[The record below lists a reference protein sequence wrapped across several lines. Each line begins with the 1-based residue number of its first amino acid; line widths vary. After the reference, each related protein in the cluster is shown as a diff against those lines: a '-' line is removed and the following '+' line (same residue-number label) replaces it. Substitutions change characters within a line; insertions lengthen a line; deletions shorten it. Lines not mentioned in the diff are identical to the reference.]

1 MPTILRLFYFHTAVC
16 GLSKVD
22 VVIILDSSTS
32 VSEENFQKMRNF
44 AKDLVEKADVDSGSV
59 RFGAVKYSTK
69 EDIQFHLNEY
79 QTSAQIKAAIDAIPY
94 SYGSTNSADALL
106 AMHAQMFVPGRGDRP
121 DADNIAFM
129 ITDGVSNVN
138 YRRTI
143 PEADSAK
150 QKGIEIYAIG
160 RCHMSLI
167 KRKSFVDDPSSWCHG
182 ILFWSFSLAFCVAIY
197 GFI

>member
-1 MPTILRLFYFHTAVC
+1 MC

-69 EDIQFHLNEY
+69 EEIQFHLNEY

-160 RCHMSLI
+160 R
-167 KRKSFVDDPSSWCHG
+167 F
-182 ILFWSFSLAFCVAIY
+182 
-197 GFI
+197 